1 MQGFHRCAPGGRGP
15 TFAGSTGVQEE
26 EEMKHTIAITAAA
39 VAIIVA
45 VAFSTLAVFSARAG
59 QQHGLDCAKVSNPCA
74 K

>member
-1 MQGFHRCAPGGRGP
+1 
-15 TFAGSTGVQEE
+15 
-26 EEMKHTIAITAAA
+26 MKHTIAITAAA